1 MDTTPLS
8 LDRGLQSSQLCM
20 IFSDKAEKA
29 IMWKIE
35 KLTCL
40 SQEKFQGNAGVSP
53 VKLSWSLRVELS
65 STSEEMRI

>member
-1 MDTTPLS
+1 MDTSPLS
-8 LDRGLQSSQLCM
+8 LDRGLQYSQVCM

-40 SQEKFQGNAGVSP
+40 SQEKFHWRSFSSEAQLEPEGGVKQHFRGN
-53 VKLSWSLRVELS
+53 
-65 STSEEMRI
+65 